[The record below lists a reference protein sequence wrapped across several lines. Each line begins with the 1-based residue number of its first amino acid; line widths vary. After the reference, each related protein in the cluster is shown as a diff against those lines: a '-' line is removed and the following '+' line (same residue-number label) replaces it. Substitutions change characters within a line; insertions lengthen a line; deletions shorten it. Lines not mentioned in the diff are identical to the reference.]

1 MHIEQHVSGDCF
13 LELSEIDLQEL
24 KLSFGG
30 RKCVRKLHEAIKK
43 EEGGSTQSAPS
54 GSKSNVWRGIVYT
67 YIRCRGAR
75 KGRHNYPPLLQCS
88 SNEQMQWNSYIVDTI
103 GELHVGH
110 YRGPAVAEGF
120 L

>member
-13 LELSEIDLQEL
+13 LELSEVDLQEL

-54 GSKSNVWRGIVYT
+54 GSKSKRNSMYVL
-67 YIRCRGAR
+67 CRGPR
-75 KGRHNYPPLLQCS
+75 KGRHN
-88 SNEQMQWNSYIVDTI
+88 
-103 GELHVGH
+103 
-110 YRGPAVAEGF
+110 
-120 L
+120 